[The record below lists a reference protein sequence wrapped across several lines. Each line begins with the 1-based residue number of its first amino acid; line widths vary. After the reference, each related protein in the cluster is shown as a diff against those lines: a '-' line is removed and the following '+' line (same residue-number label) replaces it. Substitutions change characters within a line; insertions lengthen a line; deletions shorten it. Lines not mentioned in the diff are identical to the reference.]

1 MDTPIGTLRIIFAGQ
16 DDRGYGEAIRILRS
30 ASIEFTGHRAV
41 TTSDVR
47 KAQEDSLPD
56 CIIVCGVTR
65 TSDDSDLLRTVRE
78 RDELIPFIVIADRPD
93 EGVATALLSGGA
105 TDYVISDHLVRLPFI
120 LQRSVAK
127 ARMMKEA
134 EQREL
139 RLVQSEA
146 KYRTVFDGSD
156 VPMFI
161 IDPDELVIM
170 EANSAAVLNYGW
182 SKEQFS
188 GKPVTELNTL
198 DHDALKEVASKAKY
212 RVGNTFNLRHRK
224 SDGTV
229 IEVEVYTSPIELEGQ
244 TRLLSIVHDVTR
256 RRMVE
261 SQRDAAEQKLS
272 HYLATSP
279 TISYS
284 MVIEK
289 GSSRL
294 VWVSENIQRILGYSV
309 TEATATEWW
318 FDHVHPDDRTKL
330 LTAIADLTSTT
341 EAVRE
346 YRFLRKD
353 RKPVWMRDIIRLHRT
368 DSGSVEFVGTLIE
381 IEQTRLL
388 EARLQL
394 EAAALEAADNAVLIT
409 DRNGVIE
416 WINEAYV
423 RLSGYTREESIGH
436 KPRDLVHSGAQGNSF
451 YSSLWSTIQSGK
463 VWRGTIVNR
472 RKSGE
477 HYTEEMTITPVL
489 DESGSATHYVAIKND
504 VSGRMLLEEEL
515 RASITERELLLREV
529 HHRVKNNMQIV
540 SSLIN
545 LSSFETGNDLSGPAF
560 ADLARR
566 IQAIATVHDLFYSS
580 EDLST
585 IDLSR
590 YIEGLVASALE
601 QCCDDSVRPEI
612 TLPHGRLDISLE
624 QAIPAGLIL
633 SELVAAHIRENRSRG
648 SCPDAVTVKVE
659 GQDGHAVVEVH
670 SHLDSGSL
678 KETSSVLDPMSTDL
692 VTSLAAQLG
701 GAILFLRNSGWLARF
716 SFPLKGR

>member
-1 MDTPIGTLRIIFAGQ
+1 
-16 DDRGYGEAIRILRS
+16 
-30 ASIEFTGHRAV
+30 
-41 TTSDVR
+41 
-47 KAQEDSLPD
+47 
-56 CIIVCGVTR
+56 
-65 TSDDSDLLRTVRE
+65 
-78 RDELIPFIVIADRPD
+78 
-93 EGVATALLSGGA
+93 
-105 TDYVISDHLVRLPFI
+105 
-120 LQRSVAK
+120 
-127 ARMMKEA
+127 MMKEA

-472 RKSGE
+472 DRKS
-477 HYTEEMTITPVL
+477 
-489 DESGSATHYVAIKND
+489 
-504 VSGRMLLEEEL
+504 
-515 RASITERELLLREV
+515 
-529 HHRVKNNMQIV
+529 
-540 SSLIN
+540 
-545 LSSFETGNDLSGPAF
+545 
-560 ADLARR
+560 
-566 IQAIATVHDLFYSS
+566 
-580 EDLST
+580 
-585 IDLSR
+585 
-590 YIEGLVASALE
+590 
-601 QCCDDSVRPEI
+601 
-612 TLPHGRLDISLE
+612 
-624 QAIPAGLIL
+624 
-633 SELVAAHIRENRSRG
+633 
-648 SCPDAVTVKVE
+648 
-659 GQDGHAVVEVH
+659 VV
-670 SHLDSGSL
+670 
-678 KETSSVLDPMSTDL
+678 
-692 VTSLAAQLG
+692 
-701 GAILFLRNSGWLARF
+701 
-716 SFPLKGR
+716 